1 MLHPP
6 LSAFSFLF
14 IFESFSEQK
23 FGIKRVDKGQMT
35 NKDFKADI
43 LSIGRLAL

>member
-1 MLHPP
+1 MYIINVQMLHPP

-14 IFESFSEQK
+14 IFEYFSGQK

-35 NKDFKADI
+35 NIKRF
-43 LSIGRLAL
+43 